1 LAIISIWKFDSLKLQ
16 SLKLPMEVSVGMTN
30 EIFQAVVLGII
41 QGITEFFPISS
52 TAHLVLAPWF
62 LGWHGLV
69 DSLSFDVALH
79 AGTLFALLICF
90 WRDWLEI
97 IFKKPKMLGLIIVTM
112 IPAGMAGV
120 LFKKTIE
127 HTLRSPLVIAGSLIV
142 IAGVMYAAER
152 VGKKVRDSGSV
163 GFFDAV
169 VLGVSQAFAL
179 IPGVSRSGIT
189 TVAGMFLGLRREEAA
204 RFSFLMATP
213 VIAGAA
219 LLEGR
224 HIIKSSDADLHVM
237 GVGVLVSFLVGVVA
251 IKALLKYFKSHSMD
265 IFVYYRTALA
275 VIIILGVWLKN

>member
-1 LAIISIWKFDSLKLQ
+1 
-16 SLKLPMEVSVGMTN
+16 MTD
-30 EIFQAVVLGII
+30 EIYEAVVLGII

-52 TAHLVLAPWF
+52 TAHLILVPWF

-79 AGTLFALLICF
+79 AGTLLALLVCF

-97 IFKKPKMLGLIIVTM
+97 IFNKKPKMLGLIIVTM
-112 IPAGMAGV
+112 VPAGAAGV

-127 HTLRSPLVIAGSLIV
+127 HALRSPLVIAGSLIV
-142 IAGVMYAAER
+142 IAGIMFIAER
-152 VGKKVRDSGSV
+152 AGNKMKNSGDV

-169 VLGVSQAFAL
+169 ILGVSQALAL

-189 TVAGMFLGLRREEAA
+189 TAAGMFLGLRREESA
-204 RFSFLMATP
+204 RFSFLMSTP

-224 HIIKSSDADLHVM
+224 HIIHAGDADLHVI
-237 GVGVLVSFLVGVVA
+237 GVGVLASFIVGVVA
-251 IKALLKYFKSHSMD
+251 IKVLLKYFKNHSMD
-265 IFVYYRTALA
+265 VFVYYRVVLAA
-275 VIIILGVWLKN
+275 VIITGIWLKN

>member
-1 LAIISIWKFDSLKLQ
+1 
-16 SLKLPMEVSVGMTN
+16 MTN
-30 EIFQAVVLGII
+30 EIYEAVVLGII
-41 QGITEFFPISS
+41 QGITEFFPVSS
-52 TAHLVLAPWF
+52 TAHLILVPWF

-97 IFKKPKMLGLIIVTM
+97 FFKKPKMLGLIIVTM
-112 IPAGMAGV
+112 VPAGVAGV

-127 HTLRSPLVIAGSLIV
+127 HTLRSPLVVAASLIV

-152 VGKKVRDSGSV
+152 AGKKTKDSGDV
-163 GFFDAV
+163 GFFDAL
-169 VLGVSQAFAL
+169 VLGVSQALAL

-189 TVAGMFLGLRREEAA
+189 TAAAMFLGLRRDEAA

-219 LLEGR
+219 LMEGR
-224 HIIKSSDADLHVM
+224 YLIKSVDADLHVM
-237 GVGVLVSFLVGVVA
+237 GVGVLVSFIVGVAA
-251 IKALLKYFKSHSMD
+251 IKALLKFFKGHSMD
-265 IFVYYRTALA
+265 VFVYYRLALAA
-275 VIIILGVWLKN
+275 VIITGIWLKN